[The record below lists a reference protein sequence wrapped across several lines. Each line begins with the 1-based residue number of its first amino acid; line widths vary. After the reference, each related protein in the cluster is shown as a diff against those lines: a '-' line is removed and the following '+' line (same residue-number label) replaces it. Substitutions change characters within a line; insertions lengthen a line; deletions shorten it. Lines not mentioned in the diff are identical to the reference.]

1 MSLSSSFCL
10 LLTIEMINL
19 AFCIRTL
26 FNSLTSRRHF
36 LNCAFAIKESC
47 GILRARL
54 WIRIAVHFLFTV
66 TAPTRKLTEHHF
78 PQPFGCLWKW
88 NYIKL
93 LITQH
98 FFELAASQASLWSP
112 RFQLGTDCSH
122 SCVWEA
128 LHQLEFFVLLLM
140 ICFWH
145 LSCALVQCIN
155 SWRQMTECLSIW
167 QVIHNWIPCPRWPSF
182 TSQSELPVCC
192 CRISPLN

>member
-1 MSLSSSFCL
+1 MKFLIFFFKQSTSMSLSSSFCL

-36 LNCAFAIKESC
+36 LNCAFAIKEPC

-98 FFELAASQASLWSP
+98 FLTKKIGSFPSLTVKSQ
-112 RFQLGTDCSH
+112 
-122 SCVWEA
+122 V
-128 LHQLEFFVLLLM
+128 
-140 ICFWH
+140 
-145 LSCALVQCIN
+145 
-155 SWRQMTECLSIW
+155 SIGNRL
-167 QVIHNWIPCPRWPSF
+167 QP
-182 TSQSELPVCC
+182 
-192 CRISPLN
+192 